1 MTFKRRMAV
10 SLLLTAVGGAGLGVA
25 AYGSLTK
32 LGRSTQEAR
41 ALGRAADAVMESQ
54 ISALGIRLDSVAAHA
69 LERISYI
76 EKSDALYAQL
86 SASLADAAREV
97 GDPAVA
103 ELIERMDGILQRFV
117 AVLQSWVYAESTT
130 AELDGALSDIR
141 QAAQDIETAIAAAL
155 DAGQARVARS
165 VREAWLA
172 TAMGGALVAFL
183 AAMLLWVGG
192 GSVRRLSRVVS
203 LLKEMASGDGDL
215 TRELPVAYADCSQVQ
230 GCAEPGCGCFGKRQ
244 ACWVHVG
251 SMQPVARNVQCTSVL
266 SGKVTDCSRCPV
278 FAQAVRDEFD
288 ESSVWI
294 NVFTGKMR
302 YLIAHAQQALA
313 GMTGSAE
320 ELAATASQLAG
331 TNQSISEQVTQVAIA
346 TEQMS
351 ATVQATARNVG
362 EVSAAA
368 DSAHQASAQAVGA
381 IGRMVASVGK
391 IRASTET
398 VARVMGELGQSSG
411 AIGGI
416 VGVID
421 DIADQTNLLALN
433 AAIEAARAGE
443 HGRGFAVVADEVR
456 KLAEKTTKA
465 TGEISG
471 LVAGIQKGIDQAQAA
486 EKESL
491 ERVSGGTQEGEGA
504 SRQVAETENQIQQAA
519 ALAQQIASAAEE
531 LSVTVGQVASN
542 VMQISQVVA
551 ENSGAVQAVAQTAQA
566 VSLKAADLR
575 EITGKFRT

>member
-1 MTFKRRMAV
+1 MSFKRKMAV

-25 AYGSLTK
+25 AYGSLTE
-32 LGRSTQEAR
+32 LGRSTEQAR

-54 ISALGIRLDSVAAHA
+54 ISALGIRLDSVAADA
-69 LERISYI
+69 LERIGYI
-76 EKSDALYAQL
+76 AKSDALYAQL

-103 ELIERMDGILQRFV
+103 ELIGRMDGILQRFV

-130 AELDGALSDIR
+130 AELDRALSDIR
-141 QAAQDIETAIAAAL
+141 GASREIETAIAAAL
-155 DAGQARVARS
+155 DAGQLKVRDS
-165 VREAWLA
+165 VRGAWTA
-172 TAMGGALVAFL
+172 TAMGCALVAFL
-183 AAMLLWVGG
+183 AAMLLWIGG
-192 GSVRRLSRVVS
+192 GSVRRLSQVVS

-215 TRELPVAYADCSQVQ
+215 TQELPVAYADCSKVQ
-230 GCAEPGCGCFGKRQ
+230 GCAEPGCACFGKRQ

-251 SMQPVARNVQCTSVL
+251 SMQPVARNVQCPSVL
-266 SGKVTDCSRCPV
+266 SGKVPDCAQCPV
-278 FAQAVRDEFD
+278 FAAAVRDEFD

-302 YLIAHAQQALA
+302 YLIAHAKEVLA
-313 GMTGSAE
+313 GVTGSAE
-320 ELAATASQLAG
+320 ELASTASQLSA
-331 TNQSISEQVTQVAIA
+331 TNRSISDQVTQVATS

-362 EVSAAA
+362 EVSGAA
-368 DSAHQASAQAVGA
+368 DSAHQASAQAVDS

-391 IRASTET
+391 IRASTEI

-471 LVAGIQKGIDQAQAA
+471 LIAEIQKGIGQAQKA

-491 ERVSGGTQEGEGA
+491 ERVSAGVVDGEGA
-504 SRQVAETENQIQQAA
+504 SERVAATEGQIQQAA
-519 ALAQQIASAAEE
+519 ALAQQIATAAEE

-542 VMQISQVVA
+542 VVQISQAVA
-551 ENSGAVQAVAQTAQA
+551 ENSGAVHAVAETAQA
-566 VSLKAADLR
+566 VSLKTADLR

>member
-1 MTFKRRMAV
+1 MSFKRKMAV
-10 SLLLTAVGGAGLGVA
+10 SLLLTAAGGVGLGVV
-25 AYGSLTK
+25 AYGSLTE
-32 LGRSTQEAR
+32 LGRSTEQAR
-41 ALGRAADAVMESQ
+41 ALARAADAVMESQ
-54 ISALGIRLDSVAAHA
+54 IGALGIRLDSVAAGA
-69 LERISYI
+69 LERIEYI

-86 SASLADAAREV
+86 SASLARASEEV
-97 GDPAVA
+97 GDAAVV
-103 ELIERMDGILQRFV
+103 ELMGRMDGILQRFV

-130 AELDGALSDIR
+130 ADLDRSLSDIR
-141 QAAQDIETAIAAAL
+141 RASQDIETAIAAAL

-165 VREAWLA
+165 VRGAWAA
-172 TAMGGALVAFL
+172 TAMGCALVAFL
-183 AAMLLWVGG
+183 AAMLLWIGG
-192 GSVRRLSRVVS
+192 GSVRGLSQVVA

-215 TRELPVAYADCSQVQ
+215 TRELPVAYADCSKVQ
-230 GCAEPGCGCFGKRQ
+230 GCAEPGCACFGKRQ

-251 SMQPVARNVQCTSVL
+251 SMQPVGRNVQCPAVV
-266 SGKVTDCSRCPV
+266 SGKVTDCSQCPV
-278 FAQAVRDEFD
+278 FALAVRDEFD
-288 ESSVWI
+288 ESAVWI

-302 YLIAHAQQALA
+302 YLIAHAQEVLA
-313 GMTGSAE
+313 GMAGSAA
-320 ELAATASQLAG
+320 ELAATASQLSG
-331 TNQSISEQVTQVAIA
+331 TNQTIAAQVTQVATA
-346 TEQMS
+346 TEEMS

-362 EVSAAA
+362 EVSIAA
-368 DSAHQASAQAVGA
+368 DSAHQASAQAVEA

-456 KLAEKTTKA
+456 KLAEKTTRA

-471 LVAGIQKGIDQAQAA
+471 LVAGIQRGIGQAHAA

-491 ERVSGGTQEGEGA
+491 ERVAGGEQEGEGA
-504 SRQVAETENQIQQAA
+504 SRRVVETEGQIQQAA

-542 VMQISQVVA
+542 VVQISQAVA

-566 VSLKAADLR
+566 VSLKASDLR
-575 EITGKFRT
+575 EITDKFRT